1 MNPQVQEVQMK
12 KHPCQA
18 ALFITLCAYWL
29 IPPAFTLAQTAKEEE
44 QPSKRY
50 AENNSGFL
58 GGFFKTFRERSV
70 PRLALENSVRIE
82 SLIQDGKLNLTLA
95 DALALAL
102 ENNLDIAVQR
112 YIPDFSETDLLR
124 SKAGQSPRGFSGGT
138 TPGGLTS
145 GALGAGLSGSGA
157 GSGVGSAGGITGG
170 GGAVQVGSSGSF
182 DPSLNVNFSY
192 DRVTSPLNT
201 NVVSGIYNV
210 VGSNTAFTASYS
222 QLFSLGTSYS
232 LTLNGQRQSSTQQN
246 LLFNP
251 ASVTRFALG
260 VNQPL
265 LNGFGRATNE
275 RYIIVAQNN
284 TKVAEHVFKLQ
295 VISTVV
301 AVENAYWDLA
311 AMQENVRVA
320 EQALA
325 VAEQLYK
332 DNKIRLEVG
341 TMSPLDVTSAES
353 EMAARTR
360 DLTVA
365 RTNLQLQEATLKNML
380 VKKVGSE
387 LDAAQVVIKDSMP
400 EPRSLDIPETESA
413 LAGAMKERPELKQAE
428 LNLLNQNVSVRFTKD
443 ALNPSFSVFGFYAGS
458 GLQGASADTSSGMLD
473 AFGQSFKG
481 TYPEYAGGFSMSIPL
496 RNRTAQADNLRSQ
509 IERNQLLISEQRL
522 RNNIAIEVRKAIIG
536 LIQGKAQVEAAHK
549 AAALS
554 REMWEGEQNKL
565 EAGASTS
572 YQVILRERDFT
583 TARQAE
589 VDAMVSYAKAMVE
602 MDRARGITLDRNGI
616 EYQDALSGTISKNP
630 VTPFS
635 SRTGEVK

>member
-1 MNPQVQEVQMK
+1 MK
-12 KHPCQA
+12 KHPCRA
-18 ALFITLCAYWL
+18 ALFVALCIYWL
-29 IPPAFTLAQTAKEEE
+29 IPQTFSFAQTAKPGGQELI
-44 QPSKRY
+44 RY
-50 AENNSGFL
+50 APDNSGFL
-58 GGFFKTFRERSV
+58 GGFLKIYRERSV
-70 PRLALENSVRIE
+70 PRLLLENSRRIE
-82 SLIQDGKLNLTLA
+82 NLIQDGKLNLTLA

-112 YIPDFSETDLLR
+112 YIPEFSQTDLLR
-124 SKAGQSPRGFSGGT
+124 SKAGQSPRGFSGGS

-170 GGAVQVGSSGSF
+170 GGAVQVGSTGSF
-182 DPSLNVNFSY
+182 DPSLSVNFSY

-210 VGSNTAFTASYS
+210 VGSNTAFTANYA

-232 LTLNGQRQSSTQQN
+232 LTLNGQRQSSTQKN

-275 RYIIVAQNN
+275 RYIIVARNN

-295 VISTVV
+295 VISTIV

-311 AMQENVRVA
+311 ALQENVRVA

-332 DNKIRLEVG
+332 DNKIRLDVG

-365 RTNLQLQEATLKNML
+365 TTNLQLQEATLKNLL
-380 VKKVGSE
+380 VKKVSPE
-387 LDAAQVVIKDSMP
+387 LDAARIALKDSMP
-400 EPRSLDIPETESA
+400 QPRSLDIPETESA

-428 LNLLNQNVSVRFTKD
+428 LNLRNQDVSVRFTGD
-443 ALNPSFSVFGFYAGS
+443 ALHPSVSIFGFYAGA
-458 GLQGASADTSSGMLD
+458 GLQGSSTDTSSGMLD

-509 IERNQLLISEQRL
+509 IEKNQLLISEQRL
-522 RNNIAIEVRKAIIG
+522 RNSIAIEVRKAIIG
-536 LIQGKAQVEAAHK
+536 LMQGKAQVEAAHK
-549 AAALS
+549 AATLA
-554 REMWEGEQNKL
+554 REIWEGEKDKL

-572 YQVILRERDFT
+572 YQVILRERDLT
-583 TARQAE
+583 TAQQAE
-589 VDAMVSYAKAMVE
+589 VAAMVSYAKAMVE
-602 MDRARGITLDRNGI
+602 MDRARGATLERNGI
-616 EYQDALSGTISKNP
+616 EYQDALSGTVSKKP
-630 VTPFS
+630 VTPFDT
-635 SRTGEVK
+635 RTGEVK